1 MKTILLSLLFL
12 FALPFF
18 AAAQA
23 DDKTLNDDLKNVK
36 EEIRQLFKD
45 LENERIFARM
55 DSVLQERWPQIEA
68 ELEDAWQKTE
78 PKIEEA
84 GEQIAEIAEEI
95 WREVTGKTGEE
106 MPRPKKEKP
115 RERKEL

>member
-1 MKTILLSLLFL
+1 MKTIFLSLTLLLS
-12 FALPFF
+12 LPFF
-18 AAAQA
+18 AVAQA
-23 DDKTLNDDLKNVK
+23 DDKTLDDDLKNVK

-55 DSVLQERWPQIEA
+55 DSVLQERWPRIEA
-68 ELEDAWQKTE
+68 ELEDAWQKAE
-78 PKIEEA
+78 PRIEEA
-84 GEQIAEIAEEI
+84 GDEIARIAEEI
-95 WREVTGKTGEE
+95 WQDVTGKTGEE